1 VGRSL
6 NGGRAIL
13 FCYIEQQISTASGVY
28 AEVIVAGR
36 AIVCISGPKKGESA
50 MQLISA
56 VYLLAEAGPTDV
68 SPIIKAV
75 TDPFSL
81 LALIVLVLGLIATKW
96 IPRRQDGKMGPHL
109 AALAILVV
117 SLLAIALNVMRYINT
132 AKPGPEPVQRPL
144 AITIKITSDKRALK
158 PAVVPFQVGGG
169 QVSFGCGESA
179 HPAVTYTV
187 PNGARDVTA
196 EAEWRNADHAKGQTQ
211 FATVAGNMVI
221 ASGTIMGQD
230 RNWAGKCPGIG
241 RGELVLKGTYTI
253 DQERAPVQVVHT
265 VAGFIAA
272 GKEETF
278 VIPGVAGSS
287 ATHCQIVVS
296 SVDGEIASATVP
308 LNSAATVEKAKFD
321 GPITATWSKGKLTV
335 SVQ

>member
-1 VGRSL
+1 
-6 NGGRAIL
+6 
-13 FCYIEQQISTASGVY
+13 
-28 AEVIVAGR
+28 
-36 AIVCISGPKKGESA
+36 
-50 MQLISA
+50 MQLTSA
-56 VYLLAEAGPTDV
+56 VYLLIEGAATDV

-96 IPRRQDGKMGPHL
+96 VPRKQDGKTGPQIV
-109 AALAILVV
+109 ALSILVV

-132 AKPGPEPVQRPL
+132 AKPGPEAVQRPL
-144 AITIKITSDKRALK
+144 SITINITSDKKTLK
-158 PAVVPFQVGGG
+158 PTVVPFQVGGG
-169 QVSFGCGESA
+169 QVNFGCEESA

-196 EAEWRNADHAKGQTQ
+196 EAEWRNTDHAKGQTQ
-211 FATVAGNMVI
+211 FATVAGQTVI
-221 ASGTIMGQD
+221 ASGTITGPD
-230 RNWAGKCPGIG
+230 RNWVGKCAASG

-253 DQERAPVQVVHT
+253 DQEKEPVQVVNT

-287 ATHCQIVVS
+287 ATRCRIVVS
-296 SVDGEIASATVP
+296 SVAGEIASATVP
-308 LNSAATVEKAKFD
+308 LNSKVGVEKAKFD
-321 GPITATWSKGKLTV
+321 GPIKATWAKGKLTV
-335 SVQ
+335 AVD